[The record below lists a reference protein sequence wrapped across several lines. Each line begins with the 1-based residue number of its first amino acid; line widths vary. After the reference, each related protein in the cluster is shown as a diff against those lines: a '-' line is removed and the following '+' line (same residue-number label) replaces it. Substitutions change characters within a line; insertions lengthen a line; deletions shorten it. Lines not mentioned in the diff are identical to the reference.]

1 MRNQFVVGLTGGI
14 GSGKS
19 AATALFA
26 KHNIDIIDA
35 DEVARDVVA
44 IGSEGLQAI
53 SEHFGD
59 DILLSDGSL
68 NRPLLR
74 EKVFSNSNEKVWLD
88 NLLHPLIRERMIA
101 LISESQGPYCIL
113 SVPLL
118 VENKLTTMCNHVV
131 VVDCPEEMQLQRAVQ
146 RDGSSEQTIK
156 SIMASQATRE
166 VRLKAA
172 DDVLDNSDSLQH
184 LAKQVDV
191 LHSQL
196 SALSEA

>member
-19 AATALFA
+19 AATALFS

-68 NRPLLR
+68 NRPQLR
-74 EKVFSNSNEKVWLD
+74 EKVFSNSDKKVWLN

-101 LISESQGPYCIL
+101 LINESQGPYCIL

-118 VENKLTTMCNHVV
+118 VENNLTTMCNHVV
-131 VVDCPEEMQLQRAVQ
+131 VVDCPEEMQLSRAMQ

-184 LAKQVDV
+184 LAKQVDA
-191 LHSQL
+191 LHSKL
-196 SALSEA
+196 SALSNA